1 MINPKKA
8 FNIYEYLEI
17 FLRRKW
23 YALIPFLTVILIMTA
38 YLIFCPR
45 KYTASTLILVTPQK
59 VPEEFVRPTVTA
71 RIEDRLQSIAQESL
85 SRTRL
90 EQIISQLNL
99 YESEKKWMKQE
110 EIVELMRKNT
120 KVEIK
125 GREGYFT
132 ISFTGEEPRVVTTVT
147 NRLASMFIEENLKFR
162 EQQAQGTTEFLSQE
176 LKAKKALLE
185 DLEREITAYKR
196 RYMGELP
203 EQREANLRILEQLQL
218 NFQRIGE
225 MLRAA
230 QDRKLIIQKQLLEA
244 ESTAGPTVAIP
255 SVQLDE
261 LKNQL
266 AEMKARY
273 TDLHPDIVTIKR
285 KIDEMEGKTEGVD
298 LEKNPRYRELRGQLT
313 AVDIE
318 IPRYQQEEAK
328 IQNHLRLY
336 RARIENTPVRE
347 QEMTAMT
354 REYQNTKASY
364 ETLLKKSQEAQQAE
378 NLEFR
383 QKGEQFKVVD
393 PARIPERPVRP
404 DIPKVLLIGFVFGL
418 AAATVSVIVRES
430 IDHSF
435 LDAEDVQITLG
446 LKVLANIPKFEN
458 KAA

>member
-1 MINPKKA
+1 
-8 FNIYEYLEI
+8 
-17 FLRRKW
+17 
-23 YALIPFLTVILIMTA
+23 
-38 YLIFCPR
+38 
-45 KYTASTLILVTPQK
+45 
-59 VPEEFVRPTVTA
+59 
-71 RIEDRLQSIAQESL
+71 
-85 SRTRL
+85 
-90 EQIISQLNL
+90 
-99 YESEKKWMKQE
+99 
-110 EIVELMRKNT
+110 
-120 KVEIK
+120 
-125 GREGYFT
+125 
-132 ISFTGEEPRVVTTVT
+132 
-147 NRLASMFIEENLKFR
+147 
-162 EQQAQGTTEFLSQE
+162 
-176 LKAKKALLE
+176 
-185 DLEREITAYKR
+185 
-196 RYMGELP
+196 
-203 EQREANLRILEQLQL
+203 
-218 NFQRIGE
+218 
-225 MLRAA
+225 LRAA

-328 IQNHLRLY
+328 IQHHLRLY